1 MLKYCIKILIRSYQ
15 YTISPVLGP
24 KCRYLPTCS
33 NYALEAIYKH
43 GVLKGGLLTLKRI
56 SSCHPWGKSGH
67 DPVPDYFTLPY

>member
-1 MLKYCIKILIRSYQ
+1 MLKYCIKILIKSYQ

-33 NYALEAIYKH
+33 NNALEAIHKH
-43 GVLKGGLLTLKRI
+43 GVFKGGLLTLKRI

-67 DPVPDYFTLPY
+67 DPVPD

>member
-1 MLKYCIKILIRSYQ
+1 MLKYCIKILIKSYQ

-67 DPVPDYFTLPY
+67 DPVPD

>member
-67 DPVPDYFTLPY
+67 DPVPD

>member
-1 MLKYCIKILIRSYQ
+1 MLKYCIKILIRTYQ

-43 GVLKGGLLTLKRI
+43 GVFKGGLLTVKRI

-67 DPVPDYFTLPY
+67 DPVPD

>member
-1 MLKYCIKILIRSYQ
+1 MLKYCIKILIKSNQ

-33 NYALEAIYKH
+33 NYALEAIHKH
-43 GVLKGGLLTLKRI
+43 GVFKGGLLTLKRI

-67 DPVPDYFTLPY
+67 DPVPD

>member
-15 YTISPVLGP
+15 YTISPILGP

-67 DPVPDYFTLPY
+67 DPVPD

>member
-33 NYALEAIYKH
+33 NYALEAIHKH
-43 GVLKGGLLTLKRI
+43 GAFKGGLLTIKRI
-56 SSCHPWGKSGH
+56 TRCHPWGKSGH
-67 DPVPDYFTLPY
+67 DPVPD